1 MSFTRRMP
9 IINPTLMD
17 WTTHSNTTSFS
28 ITLIAPGPKQFSLNA
43 KHTNLRYSQYQTM
56 KPPNQWD
63 LLIFIEKKTG
73 NYNAL
78 WCCRGN
84 IKALKKRDFHT
95 SFSRIRWHSTSLKA
109 AASPTLPIT
118 ATHTTA
124 ENKLSLDFIY
134 DSLFRGLLS
143 MKKSASYLR
152 LYIYRKSRTFI
163 HSTTVVLV
171 ELEIWKALTVPAAT
185 TGYFSRSSSQNSS
198 FSP

>member
-78 WCCRGN
+78 CCCRGKV
-84 IKALKKRDFHT
+84 KALKKRYFHT
-95 SFSRIRWHSTSLKA
+95 SFLESGGIAYPWKLLHHPHYPSLPHKQLQKI
-109 AASPTLPIT
+109 S
-118 ATHTTA
+118 
-124 ENKLSLDFIY
+124 
-134 DSLFRGLLS
+134 
-143 MKKSASYLR
+143 
-152 LYIYRKSRTFI
+152 
-163 HSTTVVLV
+163 
-171 ELEIWKALTVPAAT
+171 
-185 TGYFSRSSSQNSS
+185 
-198 FSP
+198 